1 MAMQLAVG
9 VPADSLARTP
19 EGDGQDGVGLDVTKS
34 LASIKACFQHV
45 LCVADIGDGED
56 FFDLGGDSASAVE
69 LALEIEA
76 ATGIAL
82 PMTAAFDA
90 PTPFEM
96 ARLVDSYR
104 GRNGGEPVLLKTG
117 SGAGSLFVFPGA
129 GGAAVGLRQF
139 ARGLDTGFAV
149 YGFDTPGLNGKQAPL
164 DRIEALAAYFLPHLR
179 AQQPHGPY
187 YLAGYSVGGLV
198 AFEVARRLR
207 AAGEAVALLGLI
219 DSAMARRHYGLPA
232 VARIWVRRAGDHL
245 RRARRLKPLQAIR
258 YAARHMRSMVFD
270 IVPPHM
276 PNLRPAG
283 TASDAGA
290 EAARRYIPRRYDGR
304 AVLLWT
310 EAAAEFNA
318 LDLAWGAR
326 IRRLGVRRLPGDHMS
341 AMTTHVASTSAA
353 FSVALAE
360 VAGSPARQQK
370 VKEGLLF

>member
-1 MAMQLAVG
+1 MQIDVG
-9 VPADSLARTP
+9 VLADVSARSSP
-19 EGDGQDGVGLDVTKS
+19 GDAPDVLGLEGGSVY
-34 LASIKACFQHV
+34 ASVKTCFEHV
-45 LCVADIGDGED
+45 LRLAAIAPDED
-56 FFDLGGDSASAVE
+56 FFELGGDSASAVE

-90 PTPFEM
+90 PTPLEM
-96 ARLVDSYR
+96 ARLIDSYR
-104 GRNGGEPVLLKTG
+104 GRNAGAPVLLKPGTG
-117 SGAGSLFVFPGA
+117 ELFVFPGA

-179 AQQPHGPY
+179 EVQPHGPY
-187 YLAGYSVGGLV
+187 YLAGYSVGGMV
-198 AFEVARRLR
+198 AFEVAQRLR
-207 AAGEAVALLGLI
+207 AAGEAVELVGLI
-219 DSAMARRHYGLPA
+219 DSAIARGHYGVAA

-245 RRARRLKPLQAIR
+245 RQARRLKPLHALR

-270 IVPPHM
+270 IVPPHRK
-276 PNLRPAG
+276 NLRPAG

-310 EAAAEFNA
+310 EAAAEFNS
-318 LDLAWGAR
+318 LDLAWGTR
-326 IRRLGVRRLPGDHMS
+326 IRRLSVRHLPGDHMS
-341 AMTTHVASTSAA
+341 AMTTHVASTSDA
-353 FSVALAE
+353 FSAALAE
-360 VAGSPARQQK
+360 SLAGTRK
-370 VKEGLLF
+370 VKESLLF